1 MRRTAIAAMAG
12 RLAWIVALALAA
24 CGSADPSAN
33 ASSALAPGTA
43 ATASVPGA
51 APVAAPQDDLFA
63 FAAGAQF
70 VAKPD
75 DNEYADASYGPYNLI
90 DESDSTDWRAQGGKP
105 ATLVLELAERTKLTR
120 VSFDTAGLNIEEK
133 AVKGI
138 RVEVS
143 DTSATDGF
151 TQALATELQKVANGQ
166 SFPIAATG
174 RWVRIT
180 ALSNYG
186 AENYGLIG
194 VHGYGEQL
202 THSATIAGLSGSYD
216 GNSGLGNLRLK
227 QEGTRVT
234 GCYDYRGGLISGGT
248 EGRMM
253 KVELS
258 EEGLS
263 GGRDRQIGLFSISS
277 DGKYLFGLT
286 RGVDGDGS
294 TALFSVYS
302 ANKVSG
308 AIGDC
313 PAIADWKGQAAKS
326 QLSAAL
332 EKSGR
337 ARLDGI
343 NFDFNAD
350 VIRPESRPLLD
361 QVAAMLKEH
370 GDWTVTLEGHTDNV
384 GGPAFNKDL
393 STRRAAAVK
402 AYLATAG
409 VPAARL
415 TSIGFGFD
423 KPVAS
428 NDTQSG
434 RAENRRVE
442 IVKT

>member
-1 MRRTAIAAMAG
+1 MT
-12 RLAWIVALALAA
+12 LACVIALALAA
-24 CGSADPSAN
+24 CGSGQKGAN
-33 ASSALAPGTA
+33 ASTALTSGPATTA
-43 ATASVPGA
+43 ATPA
-51 APVAAPQDDLFA
+51 AAAQEDLFA

-70 VAKPD
+70 VAKPA
-75 DNEYADASYGPYNLI
+75 DNDYADGNYGPYNLI
-90 DESDSTDWRAQGGKP
+90 DESDSTDWSAKGGQP
-105 ATLVLELAERTKLTR
+105 AVLVLELAERTKLTR
-120 VSFDTAGLNIEEK
+120 VSFDTAGLNIDEK
-133 AVKGI
+133 TVKSI
-138 RVEVS
+138 RIDVS
-143 DTSATDGF
+143 DTSPTDGF
-151 TQALATELQKVANGQ
+151 APVLSAELKVQTKGQ
-166 SFPIAATG
+166 SFPVTATG

-186 AENYGLIG
+186 AGNYGLIG

-216 GNSGLGNLRLK
+216 GHSGLGDVRLK

-234 GCYDYRGGLISGGT
+234 GCYDYRAGLISGGT
-248 EGRMM
+248 EGRVM

-258 EEGLS
+258 EDGGS
-263 GGRDRQIGLFSISS
+263 GGREKLIGLFSISS

-286 RGVDGDGS
+286 RGLGDNAS
-294 TALFSVYS
+294 SALFSVFS
-302 ANKVSG
+302 ADKTGTS
-308 AIGDC
+308 IGDC
-313 PAIADWKGQAAKS
+313 PAVPDWKGQAAKS

-332 EKSGR
+332 EKNGR

-343 NFDFNAD
+343 NFDFNSD

-370 GDWTVTLEGHTDNV
+370 GDWKVTLEGHTDNV
-384 GGPAFNKDL
+384 GGPAFNNDL

-402 AYLATAG
+402 AYLVTAA
-409 VPAARL
+409 VPAAQL
-415 TSIGFGFD
+415 SSSGFGFD

-442 IVKT
+442 IARN